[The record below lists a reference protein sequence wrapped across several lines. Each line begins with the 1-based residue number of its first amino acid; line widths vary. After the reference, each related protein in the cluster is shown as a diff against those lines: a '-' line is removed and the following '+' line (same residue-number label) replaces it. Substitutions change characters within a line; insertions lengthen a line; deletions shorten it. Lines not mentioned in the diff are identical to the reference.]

1 MVLGCRKRSWIS
13 LTSALSF
20 YLAFVTKLGDDGND
34 QGDSMRSGKEGDDFS
49 IRTGENS
56 NVRRI
61 SSTRSLREISE
72 QANPETHFQ
81 ADTQSGTQSGTQSA
95 TADNQSVTSL
105 NSAEVFSFDV
115 YEREGFDQI
124 MRTVAGASDQE
135 QEAFAR
141 SICDYL
147 EIFESL
153 SAGR

>member
-1 MVLGCRKRSWIS
+1 
-13 LTSALSF
+13 
-20 YLAFVTKLGDDGND
+20 VTKLGDDGND

-72 QANPETHFQ
+72 PANPETHFE
-81 ADTQSGTQSGTQSA
+81 ADTQSGTQSA
-95 TADNQSVTSL
+95 TADDQSVTSL

>member
-1 MVLGCRKRSWIS
+1 
-13 LTSALSF
+13 
-20 YLAFVTKLGDDGND
+20 
-34 QGDSMRSGKEGDDFS
+34 MRSGKEGDDFS

-72 QANPETHFQ
+72 QANPETHFE
-81 ADTQSGTQSGTQSA
+81 ADTQSGTQSA

>member
-1 MVLGCRKRSWIS
+1 M
-13 LTSALSF
+13 
-20 YLAFVTKLGDDGND
+20 TKLGDDGND

-72 QANPETHFQ
+72 QANPETHFE
-81 ADTQSGTQSGTQSA
+81 ADTQSGTQSA